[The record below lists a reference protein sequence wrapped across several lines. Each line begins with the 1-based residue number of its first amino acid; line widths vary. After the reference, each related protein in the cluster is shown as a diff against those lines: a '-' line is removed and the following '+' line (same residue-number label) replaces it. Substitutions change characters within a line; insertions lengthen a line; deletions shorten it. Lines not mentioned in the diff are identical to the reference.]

1 MSRIRALVAL
11 AILATSTVACNQK
24 NPSAPSSVAGAG
36 VSIIGTVSAPVPA
49 GLRVTVGGTSNT
61 AQVDGGGQF
70 TINNVPSGT
79 VDLRFSGGATATLVL
94 TDLQSEQTV
103 TLVVTISGMSATLES
118 ARRVRGSEEQIEG
131 RIDSVTPPDSL
142 VVAGRTVST
151 GAATT
156 VSASG
161 MPRTF
166 NTLAPGQRI
175 MVKGQNT
182 SGALIASQID
192 IMTPVS
198 ASGVPLGGVI
208 ANLSGS
214 REAFQ
219 FVINGISVFGDAN
232 STFDPGSQFNEMGN
246 GLQIQLMGAPQN
258 GLFYAERVALTSP
271 LVTMSGTIVS
281 RTGTAPQLALF
292 VSNKNVLVSALTDV
306 ARKGNPQKATAIATG
321 QTVDVRGRS
330 RSDGVILA
338 GTINILADASGG
350 GFWMEGT
357 VTAVSGSCPS
367 LRLTVTGY
375 GVDTDAQTVFHTPC
389 GQLAVGDKVEVV
401 GIVRPDLSVLGTS
414 IKKI

>member
-1 MSRIRALVAL
+1 MLGFRGLPTL
-11 AILATSTVACNQK
+11 AIVAALSIACNQK
-24 NPSAPSSVAGAG
+24 NPASPSSVAGAG
-36 VSIIGTVSAPVPA
+36 VSINGTVSAPVPS
-49 GLRVTVGGTSNT
+49 GLRVTVGGTSNS
-61 AQVDGGGQF
+61 AQVDGAGQF
-70 TINNVPSGT
+70 TITNAPSGT
-79 VDLRFSGGATATLVL
+79 LDLRFSGAASATLVL
-94 TDLQSEQTV
+94 TDLQPEQSV
-103 TLVVTISGMSATLES
+103 TLVVTVNGASATLES
-118 ARRVRGSEEQIEG
+118 ARRIRGNEEQLEG
-131 RIDSVTPPDSL
+131 RIDSVTPPNTL

-151 GAATT
+151 AGAT
-156 VSASG
+156 VNASG
-161 MPRTF
+161 MPSTF

-175 MVKGQNT
+175 TVKGQNT

-198 ASGVPLGGVI
+198 AAGVPLSGII

-219 FVINGISVFGDAN
+219 FVVNGISVFGDTN
-232 STFDPGSQFNEMGN
+232 STFDPGNQFNEMGN

-258 GLFYAERVALTSP
+258 GLFYAERLALTSP
-271 LVTMSGTIVS
+271 VVTMSGTITS
-281 RTGTAPQLALF
+281 RTGTAPQLTLF
-292 VSNKNVLVSALTDV
+292 VSGKNIAVTALTDV

-330 RSDGVILA
+330 RSDGVVIA
-338 GTINILADASGG
+338 GTINILADAPGG

-357 VTAVSGSCPS
+357 VTAATGSCPS

-375 GVDTDAQTVFHTPC
+375 GVDTDAQTVFQTPC

-401 GIVRPDLSVLGTS
+401 GVVRSDLSVMGTS